1 MRQIPVPQE
10 IYRHFKGNLYQIV
23 TVAEHSETG
32 EQLVVYQA
40 LYGDFQTYAR
50 PLSMFMEKTDK
61 RKYPEAGQEY
71 RFERLD
77 KKQTLGG
84 AMERKEEAAGE
95 VNEEAVEERK
105 EKAQKEAAAEEK
117 RTATEAKET
126 TAEAKRT
133 TTEAK
138 TTTAEAKET
147 TTEAKKATTEAKK
160 ATAEAKETTTET
172 KRATE
177 ETKGAAI
184 ETKEITA
191 ENMET
196 GNPQE
201 QPEEGEWNLDP
212 MVLEFLDASSYEER
226 LNILS
231 GLHHRITDD
240 MINIM
245 STALDMEVKAGDIE
259 ERYAEF
265 RSCLGLME
273 RFECNRLRQ

>member
-23 TVAEHSETG
+23 TIAEHSETG
-32 EQLVVYQA
+32 ERLVVYQA

-77 KKQTLGG
+77 KRQTLKGVTEG
-84 AMERKEEAAGE
+84 KEEAAGE

-105 EKAQKEAAAEEK
+105 EKAQKEAAAEAK
-117 RTATEAKET
+117 TTAEAKET
-126 TAEAKRT
+126 TEAKT
-133 TTEAK
+133 TTEAKETTEAK
-138 TTTAEAKET
+138 TTTAAKET
-147 TTEAKKATTEAKK
+147 TIEAKTT
-160 ATAEAKETTTET
+160 TEAKETTTET

-196 GNPQE
+196 GSPQE

-212 MVLEFLDASSYEER
+212 MVIEFLDASSYEER